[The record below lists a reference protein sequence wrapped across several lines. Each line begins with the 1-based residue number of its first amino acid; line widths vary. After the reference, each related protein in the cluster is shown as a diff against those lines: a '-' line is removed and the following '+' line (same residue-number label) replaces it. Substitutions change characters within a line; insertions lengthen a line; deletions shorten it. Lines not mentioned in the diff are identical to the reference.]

1 MSFDIIVA
9 IVGPLTSP
17 SLMAK
22 DEAGGGAA
30 VRECESASA
39 MQWCGMASVRDKNA
53 LQCHRRRFE
62 RLKDASSAA
71 APSPSFTDGQT
82 AAAAAAR
89 QRGR

>member
-30 VRECESASA
+30 VRECECDAVVWHGVCA
-39 MQWCGMASVRDKNA
+39 GGTRMRCNA
-53 LQCHRRRFE
+53 
-62 RLKDASSAA
+62 
-71 APSPSFTDGQT
+71 T
-82 AAAAAAR
+82 AADSR
-89 QRGR
+89 D

>member
-30 VRECESASA
+30 VRECECDAVVWHGVCVGQECAA
-39 MQWCGMASVRDKNA
+39 MPPPPIREIKGRLLS
-53 LQCHRRRFE
+53 RRR
-62 RLKDASSAA
+62 RPP
-71 APSPSFTDGQT
+71 PSQTDRQRQ
-82 AAAAAAR
+82 R